1 MPTYLVGDTLSV
13 LDGARIAIP
22 NSGFIKTD
30 SLIFNDYSSFLL
42 SNLVIANDSILF
54 LDTVGILKQATLTDS
69 ISISDAVVAIKY
81 SSNFNIL
88 SDTLTLSDAIVNSL
102 NPPYALSDT
111 ISLSDAVAVSLPNI
125 LSVQIFSSD
134 IIPFSDALSL
144 VLKGSSAILVEQL
157 KLQDN
162 VMVILGSTQSAYLR
176 RYLNDV
182 C

>member
-1 MPTYLVGDTLSV
+1 MPT
-13 LDGARIAIP
+13 

-42 SNLVIANDSILF
+42 NNLVIANDSILF

-88 SDTLTLSDAIVNSL
+88 SDTLTLSDAIINSL
-102 NPPYALSDT
+102 NPSYALSDT
-111 ISLSDAVAVSLPNI
+111 ISLSDALPNI